1 MILIPK
7 GGWTNK
13 DALDMED
20 NLQPERFQITGNTV
34 RVKYRSA
41 DDISGWWKHPLN
53 DQFSER
59 NK

>member
-1 MILIPK
+1 MILTTK

-20 NLQPERFQITGNTV
+20 NFESERFQITGNTV

-41 DDISGWWKHPLN
+41 EDISGWWKHPLA
-53 DQFSER
+53 DQFLE
-59 NK
+59 KTK

>member
-1 MILIPK
+1 MILTTK

-20 NLQPERFQITGNTV
+20 NLESERFQITGNTV

-41 DDISGWWKHPLN
+41 NDISG
-53 DQFSER
+53 
-59 NK
+59 